1 MATHPW
7 HQAAL
12 EELGQLRPDTDQ
24 QDEAWRALVLV
35 GRLLSAPQSLVP
47 DPMWLRALPHLQQV
61 AGPSDPASLLDR
73 LAAALEADDDPSGPL
88 HDVLIDIDDELVV
101 STMSSG
107 VSKSDEL
114 AARAQ
119 ALVALWPER
128 VLTLADFAEARLFTS
143 RPNSVEYRLWTEVL
157 AAPAAILAAALP
169 GTAARAPVPA
179 RRPASAPQVAY
190 LPDTLLRAAAAS
202 PDLTELQ
209 LGEGVWLYVSGG
221 ELRVELADR
230 SPGATHLLLQ
240 ATDRD
245 GDDVLIERAFVVEH
259 PGTTATV
266 VLGDEGALEKIA
278 EEAGRPLGSLKIRL
292 VVSAADD
299 S

>member
-157 AAPAAILAAALP
+157 AAPAAI
-169 GTAARAPVPA
+169 
-179 RRPASAPQVAY
+179 
-190 LPDTLLRAAAAS
+190 
-202 PDLTELQ
+202 
-209 LGEGVWLYVSGG
+209 
-221 ELRVELADR
+221 DR
-230 SPGATHLLLQ
+230 KS
-240 ATDRD
+240 
-245 GDDVLIERAFVVEH
+245 VV
-259 PGTTATV
+259 
-266 VLGDEGALEKIA
+266 
-278 EEAGRPLGSLKIRL
+278 
-292 VVSAADD
+292 
-299 S
+299 

>member
-12 EELGQLRPDTDQ
+12 DELGQLRPDTDR

-47 DPMWLRALPHLQQV
+47 DPLWLRALPHLQQV

-73 LAAALEADDDPSGPL
+73 LASALEADDDPSGPL

-101 STMSSG
+101 STMSGG
-107 VSKSDEL
+107 VSMGDEL

-128 VLTLADFAEARLFTS
+128 VLTLADFADARLSTS
-143 RPNSVEYRLWTEVL
+143 RPNSLEYRLWSEVL
-157 AAPAAILAAALP
+157 TAPAAILAAALP

-179 RRPASAPQVAY
+179 RRPASRAQVAY
-190 LPDTLLRAAAAS
+190 LPDSLLRAAAAS
-202 PDLTELQ
+202 PDLSEHR
-209 LGEGVWLYVSGG
+209 LGDAAWLYVSGG

-230 SPGATHLLLQ
+230 SPGSTRLLLE

-245 GDDVLIERAFVVEH
+245 GDDVLIERVFVVEH

-266 VLGDEGALEKIA
+266 VLGDEGALERIA

-292 VVSAADD
+292 VFSAADD